1 MSFYLI
7 DDLEQGSREWHAWRK
22 GVIGASDAPK
32 IMGENPWGSRSSL
45 LDEKLG
51 LVREFQ
57 GNAKTREGNSFEGDA
72 RRSLATKFK
81 LNLKP
86 TIVQDSKE
94 PFLAASLDAIC
105 SKHENLFE
113 IKAGVK
119 AYEHTKLSKSVPDYY
134 VGQLQHMLMVTEM
147 DSLIYA
153 IYRPDKPLLTL
164 KVYRDDSYIKHLRK
178 KEKEFVQ
185 ELEHRGH
192 EVQNQFVGRLIK
204 S

>member
-7 DDLEQGSREWHAWRK
+7 EDLEQGSREWHDWRK

-57 GNAKTREGNSFEGDA
+57 GNAKTREGNSLEGEA
-72 RRSLATKFK
+72 RKSLATKFK
-81 LNLKP
+81 MRLNP

-105 SKHENLFE
+105 SEYENLFE

-119 AYEHTKLSKSVPDYY
+119 AYEHTKLTESVPDYY

-147 DSLIYA
+147 ESLTYA
-153 IYRPDKPLLTL
+153 VYRPDKPLLTL
-164 KVYRDDSYIKHLRK
+164 KVNRNETYIKRLRK

-185 ELEHRGH
+185 ELEIRGH
-192 EVQNQFVGRLIK
+192 EFQYQFVGRLVN
-204 S
+204 

>member
-72 RRSLATKFK
+72 RKSLESKYK
-81 LNLKP
+81 MKLKP

-105 SKHENLFE
+105 SYHENLFE

-119 AYEHTKLSKSVPDYY
+119 AYEHTKMKNSVPDYY
-134 VGQLQHMLMVTEM
+134 VGQLQHMLMVTEIE
-147 DSLIYA
+147 SLIYA
-153 IYRPDKPLLTL
+153 VYRPDQPLLTL
-164 KVYRDDSYIKHLRK
+164 EIYRDNSYIKRLRK
-178 KEKEFVQ
+178 KEKDFVQ
-185 ELEHRGH
+185 ELVNRGH
-192 EVQNQFVGRLIK
+192 DMQNQFVGRLVD
-204 S
+204 

>member
-7 DDLEQGSREWHAWRK
+7 DDLEQGSSEWHAWRK

-45 LDEKLG
+45 MDEKLG

-57 GNAKTREGNSFEGDA
+57 GNARTREGNNFEGDA
-72 RRSLATKFK
+72 RKSLSSKFK
-81 LNLKP
+81 LKLKP
-86 TIVQDSKE
+86 TIVQDSQE

-105 SKHENLFE
+105 SDYENLFE

-119 AYEHTKLSKSVPDYY
+119 AYEHTKLNRSVPDYY
-134 VGQLQHMLMVTEM
+134 VGQLQHMLMVTEL
-147 DSLIYA
+147 DSLTYA
-153 IYRPDKPLLTL
+153 VYRPEKPLLTL
-164 KVYRDDSYIKHLRK
+164 TIYRNESYIKRLRK

-185 ELEHRGH
+185 ELVDRGH
-192 EVQNQFVGRLIK
+192 NVQYQFVGRLVK
-204 S
+204 

>member
-57 GNAKTREGNSFEGDA
+57 GNDKTREGNSLEGNA
-72 RRSLATKFK
+72 RKSLETKFK
-81 LNLKP
+81 LKLMP

-105 SKHENLFE
+105 IDHENRFE
-113 IKAGVK
+113 IKAGIQ
-119 AYEHTKLSKSVPDYY
+119 AYEHTKMTKSVPGYY
-134 VGQLQHMLMVTEM
+134 MGQLQHMLMVTEM
-147 DSLIYA
+147 ESLTYA
-153 IYRPDKPLLTL
+153 VYRPDKPLLTL
-164 KVYRDDSYIKHLRK
+164 IVYRNDSYIKRLRK

-185 ELEHRGH
+185 ELVERGH
-192 EVQNQFVGRLIK
+192 NVQYQFIGRLVD
-204 S
+204 

>member
-7 DDLEQGSREWHAWRK
+7 DDLEQGSREWHNWRK

-32 IMGENPWGSRSSL
+32 IMGENPWGSRASL
-45 LDEKLG
+45 LAEKLG

-72 RRSLATKFK
+72 RESLETKFK
-81 LNLKP
+81 LKLKP

-105 SKHENLFE
+105 SDYEKLFE

-119 AYEHTKLSKSVPDYY
+119 AYEHTKMTKGVPDYY
-134 VGQLQHMLMVTEM
+134 IGQLQHMLMVTEM
-147 DSLIYA
+147 ESLTYA
-153 IYRPDKPLLTL
+153 VYRPDKPLLTL
-164 KVYRDDSYIKHLRK
+164 TVYRNDSYIKRLRK
-178 KEKEFVQ
+178 KEKEFIQ
-185 ELEHRGH
+185 ELVERGH
-192 EVQNQFVGRLIK
+192 EVQYQFVGRLVD
-204 S
+204 

>member
-1 MSFYLI
+1 VSFYLI

-72 RRSLATKFK
+72 RKSLESKYK
-81 LNLKP
+81 MKLKP
-86 TIVQDSKE
+86 TIVQDTKE

-105 SKHENLFE
+105 SYHENLFE

-119 AYEHTKLSKSVPDYY
+119 AYEHTKMTKSVPDYY

-147 DSLIYA
+147 ESLTYA
-153 IYRPDKPLLTL
+153 VYRPDKPLLTL
-164 KVYRDDSYIKHLRK
+164 EIYRNESYIKRLRK

-185 ELEHRGH
+185 ELVNRGH
-192 EVQNQFVGRLIK
+192 EVQYQFVGRLVD
-204 S
+204 

>member
-7 DDLEQGSREWHAWRK
+7 DDLEQGSSEWHAWRK

-51 LVREFQ
+51 LVREFR

-72 RRSLATKFK
+72 RKSLESKYK
-81 LNLKP
+81 MRLKP

-105 SKHENLFE
+105 SNHENLFE
-113 IKAGVK
+113 IKAGLK
-119 AYEHTKLSKSVPDYY
+119 AYDHTKMTKSVPEYY
-134 VGQLQHMLMVTEM
+134 LGQLQHMLMVTEM
-147 DSLIYA
+147 DSLTYA
-153 IYRPDKPLLTL
+153 VYRPDKPLLTL
-164 KVYRDDSYIKHLRK
+164 KVYRNDSYIKRLRK

-185 ELEHRGH
+185 ELVNLGH
-192 EVQNQFVGRLIK
+192 EMQYQFVGRLLD
-204 S
+204 

>member
-57 GNAKTREGNSFEGDA
+57 GNAKTREGNSLEGDA
-72 RRSLATKFK
+72 RKSLEAKFK
-81 LNLKP
+81 IKLKP

-105 SKHENLFE
+105 RAHENLFE

-119 AYEHTKLSKSVPDYY
+119 AYEHTKMTKSVPDYY
-134 VGQLQHMLMVTEM
+134 IGQLQHMLMVTEM
-147 DSLIYA
+147 ESLTYA
-153 IYRPDKPLLTL
+153 VYRPDKPLLTL
-164 KVYRDDSYIKHLRK
+164 EIYRNDSYIKRLRK

-185 ELEHRGH
+185 ELVNRGH
-192 EVQNQFVGRLIK
+192 DVQYQFIGRLVN
-204 S
+204 

>member
-7 DDLEQGSREWHAWRK
+7 DDLEQGSHEWHAWRK

-51 LVREFQ
+51 LVPEFQ
-57 GNAKTREGNSFEGDA
+57 GNAKTREGNSLEGDA
-72 RRSLATKFK
+72 RKSLETKFK
-81 LNLKP
+81 VKLKP

-105 SKHENLFE
+105 RDNENLFE

-119 AYEHTKLSKSVPDYY
+119 AYEHTKMTKSVPDYY
-134 VGQLQHMLMVTEM
+134 IGQLQHMLMVTEM
-147 DSLIYA
+147 ESLTYA
-153 IYRPDKPLLTL
+153 VYRPDKPLLTIAI
-164 KVYRDDSYIKHLRK
+164 YRNDSYIKRLRE
-178 KEKEFVQ
+178 KENEFVQ
-185 ELEHRGH
+185 ELVNRGH
-192 EVQNQFVGRLIK
+192 DLQHQFVGRLVN
-204 S
+204 

>member
-7 DDLEQGSREWHAWRK
+7 DDLEQGSSEWHAWRK

-72 RRSLATKFK
+72 RKSLESKYK
-81 LNLKP
+81 MRLKP

-105 SKHENLFE
+105 SNHENLFE
-113 IKAGVK
+113 IKAGLK
-119 AYEHTKLSKSVPDYY
+119 AYDHTKMTKSVPEYY
-134 VGQLQHMLMVTEM
+134 LGQLQHMLMVTEM
-147 DSLIYA
+147 DSLTYA
-153 IYRPDKPLLTL
+153 VYRPDKPLLTL
-164 KVYRDDSYIKHLRK
+164 KVYRNDSYIKRLRK

-185 ELEHRGH
+185 ELVNLGH
-192 EVQNQFVGRLIK
+192 EMQYQFVGRLLD
-204 S
+204 

>member
-1 MSFYLI
+1 VSFYLI
-7 DDLEQGSREWHAWRK
+7 DDLEQGSREWHDWRK

-72 RRSLATKFK
+72 RKSLESKYK
-81 LNLKP
+81 MKLKP

-105 SKHENLFE
+105 SYHENLFE

-119 AYEHTKLSKSVPDYY
+119 AYEHTKMTKRVPDYY
-134 VGQLQHMLMVTEM
+134 IGQLQHMLMVTELE
-147 DSLIYA
+147 SLTYA
-153 IYRPDKPLLTL
+153 VYRPDKPLLTL
-164 KVYRDDSYIKHLRK
+164 KINRDDSYIKRLRK
-178 KEKEFVQ
+178 KEKEFIQ
-185 ELEHRGH
+185 ELVNRGH
-192 EVQNQFVGRLIK
+192 DMQNQFVGRLVK
-204 S
+204 